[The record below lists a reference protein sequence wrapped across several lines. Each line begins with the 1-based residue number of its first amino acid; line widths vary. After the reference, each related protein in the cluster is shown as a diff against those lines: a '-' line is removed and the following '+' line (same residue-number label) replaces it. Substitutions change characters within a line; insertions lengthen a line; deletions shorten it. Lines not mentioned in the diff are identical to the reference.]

1 MLEQVWNHWGVFHM
15 SRERGFS
22 LIELMIVVAIIA
34 IIAAIALPIYQD
46 YVAKTQ
52 LSAAFAD
59 IRPGKT
65 TIETTVQD
73 SRDSSLIDAT
83 YIGLRPTA
91 RCSVVSAE
99 LAASGVASIGCTVI
113 GGPAITGKDLI
124 LRRAADGTWTC
135 DGSAFEARYR
145 PTGC

>member
-1 MLEQVWNHWGVFHM
+1 MN
-15 SRERGFS
+15 RERGFS

-46 YVAKTQ
+46 YVAKAQ

-73 SRDSSLIDAT
+73 SRDSSLVDAT
-83 YIGLRPTA
+83 YVGLRPSA
-91 RCSVVSAE
+91 RCSNVSAE
-99 LAASGVASIGCTVI
+99 LAANGVASIGCTVI
-113 GGPAITGKDLI
+113 GGPAVAGKDLV
-124 LRRAADGTWTC
+124 LRRSADGIWTC

>member
-1 MLEQVWNHWGVFHM
+1 M
-15 SRERGFS
+15 SRERGFT

-34 IIAAIALPIYQD
+34 ILAAIALPIYQD
-46 YVAKTQ
+46 YVARAQ

-73 SRDSSLIDAT
+73 NRDSSLIDAT
-83 YIGLRPTA
+83 YVGLRPTV
-91 RCSVVSAE
+91 RCSDVSAQ
-99 LAASGVASIGCTVI
+99 LAANGVASIGCTVI
-113 GGPAITGKDLI
+113 GGPAVNGKDLI